1 MRLKTIFVG
10 LMLVTL
16 PTVAMAQQQTCEQRA
31 AVLGQVVDDM
41 ARQRSVISTSEIE
54 AASLKV
60 QVKELQQQL
69 QAANEKKETKEKK

>member
-41 ARQRSVISTSEIE
+41 ARQRSVISMSEIE